1 MHALFSQTSS
11 SLPPNWLI
19 ALMITGLALLVL
31 VVPFLLGGWLAKS
44 LRMPDHGWRIG
55 LVLMALI
62 GSIVIIVPKPD
73 YLGAGWPPKW
83 GTDLAGGVILVFE
96 VDLEQSRATG
106 GDDAGGINMDALI
119 EALKNRLNPAGTKEI
134 VIRKFGERQVE
145 IVIPEV
151 DPLEVEEIKK
161 QIKQAGNLEF
171 RIVATKQDHPTLIA
185 SAQAQSRDPDPN
197 VRKSTLIQDTDGKRV
212 LGRWVTIGRD
222 DSDEKSL
229 RIGRALDYTIRSAT
243 SGEIVEPERV
253 PGRDLEAY
261 MKREGIAEIQILM
274 DTSDSQNVTGA
285 DLGSVARG
293 TDERGGNEVEFNLK
307 NNSARRM
314 DLFTGN
320 NVGKEMGIV
329 LDNTLLSA
337 AKIQSRISDRGRIT
351 GNFSGEEVDFLVSI
365 LRAGRLPAVL
375 NKEPVSQ
382 NLIDPLLGKDMI
394 LKGQISIAASLIAV
408 MLFMAFYY
416 RASGLVANFAVLL
429 NLGLIVAVMILIKAP
444 FTLPGLA
451 GLVLTVGMAVDANV
465 LISERMREELSKGS
479 SLRLV
484 IRNGFDR
491 AFATIVDSNM
501 TTLITSLT
509 LYVIGTDTVRGFAVT
524 LTLGILFSMFTAV
537 FCARVILE
545 ICERQRWLT
554 TLKMARFFGRT
565 HIDFMAIAKPCMT
578 VSIVLIVVGFAATA
592 YRGRGMLD
600 IDFNGGTTVQPIMR
614 TAQNASFL
622 RKKLDAAFDNEGIDY
637 TLTKVQ
643 VAQDLSLNDRVFKI
657 DTSIRK
663 KAELESVLAKV
674 LVDDQG
680 HSLIQTYAM
689 TYAPPVEIELKLGGE
704 RPASTDP
711 ASTDPAST
719 DPASTDPA
727 STDPASTDP
736 ASTDPAS
743 TGATKPERSGD
754 SAESPEKT
762 SGCGPS
768 TDDDPAPAAQD
779 QPPTTE
785 TPAKSASD
793 PAPEQAA
800 PEQAAPEQAAPDKTA
815 PEKAAPGE
823 QTPAEEKAAQP
834 PAQEP
839 VRVKRMAESTL
850 KFEQAIN
857 AVTLLGRIEDVLAR
871 QNVSRPEIQL
881 IPKVE
886 TTKPNATDTEWK
898 VRISTSLEDV
908 EQILSEVRNDLEK
921 TSVFISSSEI
931 GSAVAGDTKSRAIL
945 AMLTSLVG
953 ITLYVWFR
961 FHSVVWG
968 FAAVLALV
976 HDVSIMLSA
985 LAVSYWVADPLSFLL
1000 VEEFK
1005 INLVI
1010 IAAFL
1015 TLVGYSINDTI
1026 VVFDRLREEKGKS
1039 QKLTP
1044 QMVNDGINLTLSR
1057 TTLTSLTTFLVVVI
1071 LYFTGGQSIHGFA
1084 FSLVVG
1090 VIVGTY
1096 SSIFIAAPLLIY
1108 LGEKNAPAGS
1118 GNREQIAKK
1127 AAVGDR

>member
-727 STDPASTDP
+727 STDPAST
-736 ASTDPAS
+736 
-743 TGATKPERSGD
+743 GATKPERSGD

>member
-736 ASTDPAS
+736 AST
-743 TGATKPERSGD
+743 GATKPERSGD

>member
-1 MHALFSQTSS
+1 MYALFAQTSPS
-11 SLPPNWLI
+11 IPPTWLI
-19 ALMITGLALLVL
+19 GLMITALVLLVL

-44 LRMPDHGWRIG
+44 LRMPEHGWRIG
-55 LVLMALI
+55 LVLMSLI
-62 GSIVIIVPKPD
+62 GSIVIIFPKPS

-106 GDDAGGINMDALI
+106 GDDAGAINMDALI

-185 SAQAQSRDPDPN
+185 SAQAQSRDPDQN

-229 RIGRALDYTIRSAT
+229 RIGRALDYTIRNAVT
-243 SGEIVEPERV
+243 GEIIEPERV

-261 MKREGIAEIQILM
+261 LKREGIVEVQILM

-329 LDNTLLSA
+329 LDNSLLSA

-394 LKGQISIAASLIAV
+394 LKGQISIALSLVAV
-408 MLFMAFYY
+408 MVFMAVYY
-416 RASGLVANFAVLL
+416 RASGVVANFAVLL
-429 NLGLIVAVMILIKAP
+429 NIGLIVAVMILIKAP

-465 LISERMREELSKGS
+465 LISERMREELGKGS

-491 AFATIVDSNM
+491 AFATIVDSNL
-501 TTLITSLT
+501 TTLITSIT
-509 LYVIGTDTVRGFAVT
+509 LYIIGTDTVRGFAVT

-537 FCARVILE
+537 FCARVVFE
-545 ICERQRWLT
+545 VCERQRWLT
-554 TLKMARFFGRT
+554 TLKMARFFDRT
-565 HIDFMAIAKPCMT
+565 NIDFMAIAKTCIT
-578 VSIVLIVVGFAATA
+578 VSLVLIVLGFAATA
-592 YRGRGMLD
+592 YRGSGMLD
-600 IDFNGGTTVQPIMR
+600 IDFLGGTTVQPIMR
-614 TAQNASFL
+614 TAQNSSFL
-622 RKKLDAAFDNEGIDY
+622 REKLDAAFDNEGIDY

-643 VAQDLSLNDRVFKI
+643 VAQDLSLADRVFKI

-663 KAELESVLAKV
+663 KSELEAVLAKV

-680 HSLIQTYAM
+680 KSLIATYTM
-689 TYAPPVEIELKLGGE
+689 SYSPPVSIELTLGGE
-704 RPASTDP
+704 KPVPAEPKSSESST
-711 ASTDPAST
+711 TD
-719 DPASTDPA
+719 
-727 STDPASTDP
+727 
-736 ASTDPAS
+736 
-743 TGATKPERSGD
+743 GAGDTAQGPGDTAQGPGDTAQGPKKPVACGL
-754 SAESPEKT
+754 SP
-762 SGCGPS
+762 
-768 TDDDPAPAAQD
+768 DDDPPASGQEQPAAKEA
-779 QPPTTE
+779 PPE
-785 TPAKSASD
+785 SAD
-793 PAPEQAA
+793 KP
-800 PEQAAPEQAAPDKTA
+800 APDKPA
-815 PEKAAPGE
+815 PDKPAQGDAGQPASGEKASS
-823 QTPAEEKAAQP
+823 QP
-834 PAQEP
+834 TQESA
-839 VRVKRMAESTL
+839 RVKRMAESIL

-857 AVTLLGRIEDVLAR
+857 AVTLQGRIEDVLTK
-871 QNVSRPEIQL
+871 QNLTRPEIQL
-881 IPKVE
+881 IPSVE
-886 TTKPNATDTEWK
+886 TNTPNAAHTEWK
-898 VRISTSLEDV
+898 VRMSTSLEDA
-908 EQILSEVRNDLEK
+908 ERILSVVRSDLEK

-945 AMLTSLVG
+945 AMLASLVG

-976 HDVSIMLSA
+976 HDVCIMLGA
-985 LAVSYWVADPLSFLL
+985 IAVSYWLAGPMSFLL

-1044 QMVNDGINLTLSR
+1044 QIVNDGINLTLSR
-1057 TTLTSLTTFLVVVI
+1057 TTLTSLTTFIVVVI

-1090 VIVGTY
+1090 IVVGTY

-1108 LGEKNAPAGS
+1108 FGEKDAVTGP
-1118 GNREQIAKK
+1118 GNRGQIAKK

>member
-719 DPASTDPA
+719 
-727 STDPASTDP
+727 
-736 ASTDPAS
+736 
-743 TGATKPERSGD
+743 GATKPERSGD

-793 PAPEQAA
+793 PA